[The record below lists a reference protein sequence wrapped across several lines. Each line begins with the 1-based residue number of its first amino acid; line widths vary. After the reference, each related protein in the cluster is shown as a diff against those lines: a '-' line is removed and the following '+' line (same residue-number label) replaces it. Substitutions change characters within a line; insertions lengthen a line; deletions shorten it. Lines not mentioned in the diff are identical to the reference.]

1 MEAMLE
7 QDVPQA
13 MRLLVEMNQSIE
25 SVTRLVDNMLKQ
37 VKKGEMSTD
46 SVRTYSRII
55 CYIIHVNLSQYIIIQ
70 LKFCLFRVSAFLK

>member
-1 MEAMLE
+1 MSQAAALEAMLE

-46 SVRTYSRII
+46 SVRTY
-55 CYIIHVNLSQYIIIQ
+55 
-70 LKFCLFRVSAFLK
+70 